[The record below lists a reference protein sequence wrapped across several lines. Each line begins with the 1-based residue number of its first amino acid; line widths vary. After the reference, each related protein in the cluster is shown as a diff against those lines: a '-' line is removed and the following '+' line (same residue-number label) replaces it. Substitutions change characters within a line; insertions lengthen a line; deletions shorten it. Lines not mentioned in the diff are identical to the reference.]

1 MKLREFVRYWV
12 PVIVWMLVIFGAST
26 DLGSA
31 AHTSRFLMPFLHWI
45 NPGISA
51 DTIALCQLA
60 LRKAAH
66 LTEYAVLAMLLLRAM
81 RHQVRAAFAWHAA
94 IVLVLAGLY
103 AASDEFHQSFS
114 AARTGSPI
122 DVLIDCC
129 GAALGIAAFRLLAS
143 RATHAPTAVRQSAG

>member
-1 MKLREFVRYWV
+1 MKLREFVRCWV
-12 PVIVWMLVIFGAST
+12 PVIAWILVIFSAST

-31 AHTSRFLMPFLHWI
+31 AHTSRFLVPFLHWI
-45 NPGISA
+45 NPEISA
-51 DTIALCQLA
+51 GTIALCQFA

-66 LTEYAVLAMLLLRAM
+66 LAEYAVLAMLLLRAM
-81 RHQVRAAFAWHAA
+81 RHRVRAAFARQAA

-122 DVLIDCC
+122 DVMIDCC
-129 GAALGIAAFRLLAS
+129 GAALGIAAYRLLAM
-143 RATHAPTAVRQSAG
+143 RAAHAPAAATPTPG